1 MGTNLNLKPARVLV
15 CGDIHSSYKGL
26 VQALERAKF
35 SYKNDRIIFLGDYC
49 DGWSQTYEVVELLL
63 KIQNESTHTPVF
75 IRGNHDSV
83 FLHWLTRGVHMF
95 GWAQGA
101 NHVAESY
108 AKHADREIFVK
119 PSNGAYVTDLTK
131 HDMPLSHVKFFE
143 NQIDF
148 YVDDKNRGFVHGGFT
163 DPRGLGFEDGDTYHW
178 DRDLWQFFSLGFEK
192 GVPHPQCAVYDE
204 VFIGHTPTLTISKTT
219 PVTRGRVTNVDTGG
233 GWIGGRVSI
242 MNIDTHEFWQSD
254 LCDDLYPNEHPRK

>member
-1 MGTNLNLKPARVLV
+1 MKKGKTFVIGDLHGSHKGLLQCLSLSRFDNKVDTLISM
-15 CGDIHSSYKGL
+15 GDI
-26 VQALERAKF
+26 V
-35 SYKNDRIIFLGDYC
+35 
-49 DGWSQTYEVVELLL
+49 DGWSEAYECVEELL
-63 KIQNESTHTPVF
+63 KIKNLIA

-83 FLHWLTRGVHMF
+83 FLRWVVRGVHMF
-95 GWAQGA
+95 SWAQGA

-108 AKHADREIFVK
+108 AKHADRDIFVR
-119 PSNGAYVTDLTK
+119 PSNGAYVTNLTAL
-131 HDMPLSHVKFFE
+131 DMPESHVNFFK

-148 YVDDKNRGFVHGGFT
+148 YVDNKNRGFVHGGFT

-192 GVPHPQCAVYDE
+192 GVPHKQCAVYNE

-242 MNIDTHEFWQSD
+242 MDIDTHEFWQSD
-254 LCDDLYPNEHPRK
+254 LSDKLYPNEHPRK